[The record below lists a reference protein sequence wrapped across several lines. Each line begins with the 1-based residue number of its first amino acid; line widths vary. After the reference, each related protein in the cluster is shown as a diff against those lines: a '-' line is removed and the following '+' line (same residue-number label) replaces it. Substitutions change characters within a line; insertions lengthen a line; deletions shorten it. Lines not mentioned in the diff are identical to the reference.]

1 MIRTLVTAPA
11 ESAVTLAEAREW
23 LAFQSGVTEDD
34 SVVTDL
40 VARVTAILE
49 GNGKNH
55 GQWNGRKMITQTW
68 KVTLDAS
75 EISDVIFPK
84 LAPVS
89 AVTSIVT
96 YDDAGDDTTVSSS
109 NYQVRTGESPR
120 IVLAPSGVWPSNIR
134 EYDSMEITCTVGY
147 GAASALPEDVKG
159 IVLALIAHYYN
170 TKGTGLIQ
178 TVSGQLAGLPYELK
192 SDIRRLRLPS
202 WVA

>member
-1 MIRTLVTAPA
+1 VIRTLVTAPA
-11 ESAVTLAEAREW
+11 ETAVTLAEAREW

-34 SVVTDL
+34 DVITDL
-40 VARVTAILE
+40 IGRVTAILE
-49 GNGKNH
+49 GNGSNQ

-68 KVTLDAS
+68 KVTLDAD
-75 EISDVIFPK
+75 EITDPIYPK

-89 AVTSIVT
+89 AVTQIVT
-96 YDDAGDDTTVSSS
+96 YDDDGNDTTVTAS
-109 NYQVRTGESPR
+109 NYQVRTGEYPR
-120 IVLAPSGVWPSNIR
+120 IVLAPSGSWPSDVR
-134 EYDSMEITCTVGY
+134 AFDSMEITCTVGY
-147 GAASALPEDVKG
+147 GAASVLPEDVKG

-192 SDIRRLRLPS
+192 SDIRRLRLPQ